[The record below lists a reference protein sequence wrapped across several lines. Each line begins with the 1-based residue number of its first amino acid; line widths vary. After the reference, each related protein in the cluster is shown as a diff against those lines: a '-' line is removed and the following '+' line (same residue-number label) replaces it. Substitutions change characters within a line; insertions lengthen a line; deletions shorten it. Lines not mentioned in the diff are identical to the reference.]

1 MTDLIWQEIGKGLWD
16 TLYVSVLST
25 LLAYAV
31 GLPLGVVL
39 AITDKNGLKV
49 TDSSLVHLFRRT
61 SQR

>member
-39 AITDKNGLKV
+39 AITDKNGLKKNLIV
-49 TDSSLVHLFRRT
+49 NKTL
-61 SQR
+61 